1 MRKIFVLLL
10 GISLLTLTGCFD
22 VVEEVF
28 LNRDGSGK
36 YLITMDM
43 SSMLTDPFM
52 KGMMEEA
59 LAEQNRGDAAEMEKD
74 TMFYFRELGDEVEL
88 SAREEELIA
97 DAKAKM
103 TMSQK
108 EGEMLVVMEFP
119 FHKVEDLTEI
129 MKVAEKVGGED
140 QMGDGMLGGGM
151 MGGGM
156 MPSGGGIFELKRKKL
171 YRLPMPEVVGE
182 DTEMD
187 ESMEMMKM
195 FLGTASYKTIYHL
208 PGKVR
213 KTDIPNA
220 RIDGNTVTV
229 ESSLL
234 DMMDKKVQMD
244 GMIKFR

>member
-1 MRKIFVLLL
+1 MLIAGV
-10 GISLLTLTGCFD
+10 SLLALTGCFD

-59 LAEQNRGDAAEMEKD
+59 LADQNGGNTAEAEMEKD
-74 TMFYFRELGDEVEL
+74 TMFHFRELGDEVEL
-88 SAREEELIA
+88 SAREAALIA

-103 TMSQK
+103 SMSQK
-108 EGEMLVVMEFP
+108 EGKMLVTMEFP
-119 FHKVEDLTEI
+119 FKKVEDLTEI
-129 MKVAEKVGGED
+129 MKIAEKIGGDDE
-140 QMGDGMLGGGM
+140 MGDGLMGGGM
-151 MGGGM
+151 MGGSM
-156 MPSGGGIFELKRKKL
+156 MPSGAGIFELKRRKL
-171 YRLPMPEVVGE
+171 YRLPAPEME
-182 DTEMD
+182 QASEMD
-187 ESMEMMKM
+187 EDMEMMKM
-195 FLGTASYKTIYHL
+195 FLGTATYKTIYHL

-220 RIDGNTVTV
+220 EIDGNMVIV

-234 DMMDKKVQMD
+234 DMMDKKVEVN